1 MCQSMDAV
9 KHLSI
14 ICIFSSLQIL
24 NMMMQAP
31 ARAAASNLIVY
42 WTETALSFFVLLHI
56 FMYFVLL

>member
-1 MCQSMDAV
+1 MDAV
-9 KHLSI
+9 IHLSI

-31 ARAAASNLIVY
+31 ARAAASNLTVY
-42 WTETALSFFVLLHI
+42 QTQPALSFFVLLHI